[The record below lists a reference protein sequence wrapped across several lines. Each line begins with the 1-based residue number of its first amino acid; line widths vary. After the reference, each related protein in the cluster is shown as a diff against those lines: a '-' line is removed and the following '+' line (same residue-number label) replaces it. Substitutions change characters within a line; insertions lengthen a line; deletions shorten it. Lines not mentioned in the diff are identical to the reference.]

1 MIKQFMQQEAINVD
15 SYIVGPKGLEHEATY
30 SVPRVNTRQYI
41 QLPYINLVLKDY
53 NGPNQSFNASDN
65 ESELWREVGKTA
77 INLTSDITG
86 NLVLQD
92 WVHQITCVC
101 SPFDVNA
108 IQQVVNNAV
117 YDLLLQ
123 KKVIANN

>member
-1 MIKQFMQQEAINVD
+1 MKSYTVDMIKQFMQQEFINVD
-15 SYIVGPKGLEHEATY
+15 SYIVGAKGLEHEATY

-53 NGPNQSFNASDN
+53 NGPNQSFDASDN
-65 ESELWREVGKTA
+65 ESEIWREVGKTA
-77 INLTSDITG
+77 VNLTSDITG

-101 SPFDVNA
+101 SPFDA
-108 IQQVVNNAV
+108 ERYSAGREQCR
-117 YDLLLQ
+117 L
-123 KKVIANN
+123 